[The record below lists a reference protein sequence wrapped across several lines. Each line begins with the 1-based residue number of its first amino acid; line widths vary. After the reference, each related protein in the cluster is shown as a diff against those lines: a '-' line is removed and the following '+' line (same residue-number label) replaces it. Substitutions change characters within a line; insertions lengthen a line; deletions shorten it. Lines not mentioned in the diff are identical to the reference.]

1 MARALGIVSRRRI
14 VSHTVDGLP
23 VSTDGKFPEF
33 AHHQRNLPDA
43 AFLGCCRFCLCAA
56 RRNYFTGVVATGPG
70 KVELPWVE
78 LSGVALPAA
87 AAAGYRSRAPA
98 SEYLRTRPGITPR

>member
-56 RRNYFTGVVATGPG
+56 RRNYFTGVVGAGPG
-70 KVELPWVE
+70 KVELP
-78 LSGVALPAA
+78 GVVLPTAF
-87 AAAGYRSRAPA
+87 AAGNRSRAPA